1 MRAICLATV
10 LFGPKVRDGRGS
22 ILMIKSL
29 LRSPTSEPAAD
40 GHIDVIQSTQN
51 RLPYHPTMGLNR
63 GAGDW
68 GYRKITSLLRADG
81 WHINFKRVY
90 RIWRQEGLQVPYKQ
104 HKRRRLGC
112 SENACIRHQP
122 EHYNHIWSID
132 FIMDQ
137 TSDGRRLKMLPVID
151 EYTRECLTL
160 EVARRM
166 TSESVVSTLDYLFSI
181 RGMPKYIRSD
191 NGPEFVAEAIRSYLS
206 KRSVDTLYI
215 EPGSPWQNGYVESFN
230 SSLRDEFLNQ
240 EWFSSLKEAKVLA
253 DQWRLTYNH
262 KRPHGA
268 LKYQTPAAFAATR
281 IPEPPP
287 PAPAQEYAGTTMDD
301 SLVDCGT

>member
-1 MRAICLATV
+1 VAKDQVLTEAIYEKAYAH
-10 LFGPKVRDGRGS
+10 KR
-22 ILMIKSL
+22 
-29 LRSPTSEPAAD
+29 
-40 GHIDVIQSTQN
+40 
-51 RLPYHPTMGLNR
+51 
-63 GAGDW
+63 W
-68 GYRKITSLLRADG
+68 GYRKITVLLRADG

-90 RIWRQEGLQVPYKQ
+90 RIWRQEGLQVPYRQ

-112 SENACIRHQP
+112 SENGCIRHQP

-160 EVARRM
+160 EVARCM
-166 TSESVVSTLDYLFSI
+166 TSESVVSTLDYLFCV
-181 RGMPKYIRSD
+181 RGMPQYIRSD

-268 LKYQTPAAFAATR
+268 LNYQTPAAFAATR

-287 PAPAQEYAGTTMDD
+287 TAPAQEYAGTTMDD
-301 SLVDCGT
+301 SLLTCGT